1 MATDKKN
8 EVLTKYVSDV
18 HALVSHGLTTMK
30 RQAENLKDVS
40 HEDAR
45 KALPGFVSLLQ
56 KQDDDLVVRIKSLG
70 GSTSQPVKD
79 AVSAV
84 AGVAAGVVNAV
95 RPTETPKSIRDDH
108 TYFNHLGVAWMMLFT
123 TATSLGDPETASLAE
138 RGYTATTKAIL
149 HINHILPKIVVEE
162 LREDKSL
169 DVSDSAEKTREM
181 TKSAWSQTAPTSL

>member
-1 MATDKKN
+1 MPNDKKT
-8 EVLTKYVSDV
+8 ETLLKYVTDV

-30 RQAENLKDVS
+30 RQAENLKSVS

-45 KALPGFVSLLQ
+45 KAVPAFVSLLQ
-56 KQDDDLVVRIKSLG
+56 KQDDELHARIKSLG
-70 GSTSQPVKD
+70 GSASQPVKD

-108 TYFNHLGVAWMMLFT
+108 TYFNHLGIAWMMLFS
-123 TATSLGDPETASLAE
+123 TASSLGDTETASMSE
-138 RGYTATTKAIL
+138 RGYDETTKAIL

-162 LREDKSL
+162 LREDKEL
-169 DVSDSAEKTREM
+169 NPSDSADKTREM
-181 TKSAWSQTAPTSL
+181 TKAAWSHEAPTSL